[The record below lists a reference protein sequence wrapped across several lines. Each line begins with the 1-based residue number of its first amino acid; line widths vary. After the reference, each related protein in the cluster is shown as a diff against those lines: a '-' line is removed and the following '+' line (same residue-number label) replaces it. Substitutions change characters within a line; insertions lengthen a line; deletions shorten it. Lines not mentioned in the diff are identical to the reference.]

1 MRSKIKLSRNTKLLA
16 LTSFLTDI
24 SSEMVVPL
32 LPFFVTTILGAPLFV
47 LGLIEAI
54 RELTA
59 NVVGIFSG
67 IISDKLGKKK
77 NIIIIGYSLSGL
89 MKIFLV
95 TATSWVTV
103 LPIVFFERVGKGIRE
118 APRDALIT
126 HSEPKEN
133 LGYAFGFRKM
143 LDNAGAFIGP
153 VIATFLLTILI
164 SQGVDQAY
172 RTIFLI
178 ALIPAALSLVVLL
191 FLQEKDGYKSTD
203 GVTTIISDVLKIPN
217 FKKFVVCMFLFSLG
231 QFAISFFL
239 VRAADYLTLLLIPVA
254 YLAYNA
260 MYTVLSLP
268 AGYFTDKVGAKSSLL
283 FSQTLFLAVL
293 LGFSFFAN
301 SVTIFLFFGLFG
313 VFMTINETAPRIFL
327 AKSVDKNHYASSIGL
342 YQGLIGVA
350 ALPANLLAGFLYQTK
365 LFGVPAAFVFSIF
378 TTILSIIL
386 LVLLVQENK

>member
-1 MRSKIKLSRNTKLLA
+1 MRSKSKLSKNTKLLA
-16 LTSFLTDI
+16 LTSFLVDI

-47 LGLIEAI
+47 LGLIEAV

-77 NIIIIGYSLSGL
+77 NIIILGYSLSGL
-89 MKIFLV
+89 MKVFLV
-95 TATSWVTV
+95 TATTWFSV

-143 LDNAGAFIGP
+143 CDNAGAFIGP
-153 VIATFLLTILI
+153 ILATFLLTILI
-164 SQGVDQAY
+164 SQGVDYAY

-178 ALIPAALSLVVLL
+178 ALIPAALSIVVLL
-191 FLQEKDGYKSTD
+191 FLQEKDGHKATD
-203 GVTTIISDVLKIPN
+203 GVKTIIGDVLKIPN
-217 FKKFVVCMFLFSLG
+217 FKKFVFCMFLFSLG

-239 VRAADYLTLLLIPVA
+239 IRAADYLTLFLIPVV

-268 AGYFTDKVGAKSSLL
+268 AGYFTDKVGAKNSLL
-283 FSQTLFLAVL
+283 FSQVLFLTVL

-301 SVTIFLFFGLFG
+301 SVSLFLFFGLFG
-313 VFMTINETAPRIFL
+313 VFMTINETAPRVFL
-327 AKSVDKNHYASSIGL
+327 AKSVDHKHYASSIGL

-350 ALPANLLAGFLYQTK
+350 ALPANILAGFLYTTK
-365 LFGVPAAFVFSIF
+365 ILDVPASFVFSIV
-378 TTILSIIL
+378 TTVLSMLLLLIL
-386 LVLLVQENK
+386 VKE